1 MDKQQSQTVV
11 AYDGPAIIRR
21 LLNTVP
27 DELLQLLAEIEAEE
41 AKASQP
47 TEQKAK

>member
-11 AYDGPAIIRR
+11 AMAGPAIIRR

-41 AKASQP
+41 AAQED
-47 TEQKAK
+47 EQ